1 MTTATSGREQADR
14 ALAQTWALLDRAEH
28 QVRAE
33 VRAKAGLCLPLLAA
47 NAIARARDALEA
59 IHPAAPFA
67 AGLDALPGGTCQDLV
82 RAAAGQLAS
91 IPAGHEPRGLPLAL
105 DHLGVAELEGGGWG
119 SS

>member
-33 VRAKAGLCLPLLAA
+33 VRAKAGLCLPL
-47 NAIARARDALEA
+47 LEA